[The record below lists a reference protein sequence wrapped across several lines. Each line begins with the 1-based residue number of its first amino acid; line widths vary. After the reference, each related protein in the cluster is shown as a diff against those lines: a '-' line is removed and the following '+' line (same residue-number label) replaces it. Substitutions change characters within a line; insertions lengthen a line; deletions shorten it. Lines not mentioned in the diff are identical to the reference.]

1 MPDVSKEMRFQT
13 ARSGGKGGQHVNK
26 VETMV
31 EGYWKAADSMLF
43 SEEEKSRIEKV
54 LASKMNE
61 EGEIMVRCR
70 ETRSQAGNKAIVIK
84 KMNELV
90 RKALIKRKTRKATS
104 PTKESREKR
113 LESKKIQSQLKESRR
128 KFRD

>member
-1 MPDVSKEMRFQT
+1 MPDISRELRFQT

-31 EGYWKAADSMLF
+31 EAYWKVEDSVLF
-43 SEEEKSRIEKV
+43 NEEEKQRLRQV
-54 LASKMNE
+54 LAGKMNE
-61 EGEIMVRCR
+61 EGEVMLRCR
-70 ETRSQAGNKAIVIK
+70 ETRSQAGNKAIVIE

-104 PTKESREKR
+104 PTRQSKEKR
-113 LESKKIQSQLKESRR
+113 LESKKKVSEIKVSRR
-128 KFRD
+128 RIKE

>member
-1 MPDVSKEMRFQT
+1 MPDVNKEMRFQT

-31 EGYWKAADSMLF
+31 EGYWKVADSLLF
-43 SEEEKSRIEKV
+43 NEEEKTRISKA
-54 LASKMNE
+54 LSGKMNE
-61 EGEIMVRCR
+61 EGEVMVRCR

-90 RKALIKRKTRKATS
+90 RKALVKRKVRKATS
-104 PTKESREKR
+104 PTKQSKEKR
-113 LESKKIQSQLKESRR
+113 IEAKKIKSQIKETR
-128 KFRD
+128 KKVRE